1 MPAEFNRAQRL
12 GEQIKRDLAL
22 LIQREL
28 KDPRIGMVTVNFVEL
43 SKDLSYADVN
53 VTVLVPGDVDEKI
66 VESLAI
72 LNEASVFLRTELGRG
87 LRVRKVPHLRFHYDD
102 SLKRGARIN
111 ELIHQALK
119 SDQRAMSK
127 ATRAAM

>member
-1 MPAEFNRAQRL
+1 MPAEFNRTQRL
-12 GEQIKRDLAL
+12 GERIKRDLAL

-28 KDPRIGMVTVNFVEL
+28 KDPRIGMVTVNFVQL

-119 SDQRAMSK
+119 SDQQS
-127 ATRAAM
+127 

>member
-1 MPAEFNRAQRL
+1 MPAEVSRTQRL

-28 KDPRIGMVTVNFVEL
+28 KDPRIGMVTVNFVDL

-53 VTVLVPGDVDEKI
+53 VTALVTDDSDEKI
-66 VESLAI
+66 IESLTI
-72 LNEASVFLRTELGRG
+72 LNEASTFLRMELGRA
-87 LRVRKVPHLRFHYDD
+87 LKVRKVPHLRFHYDD

-111 ELIHQALK
+111 ALIHQALQ
-119 SDQRAMSK
+119 SDR
-127 ATRAAM
+127 RDR

>member
-12 GEQIKRDLAL
+12 GERIKRDLAL

-28 KDPRIGMVTVNFVEL
+28 KDPRIGMVTVNFVQL

-72 LNEASVFLRTELGRG
+72 LNGASVFLRTELGRG

-119 SDQRAMSK
+119 SDQQS
-127 ATRAAM
+127 

>member
-1 MPAEFNRAQRL
+1 MPAEFSRTQRL

-28 KDPRIGMVTVNFVEL
+28 KDPRVGMVTVNFVDL

-53 VTVLVPGDVDEKI
+53 VTALVSDDSDEKI
-66 VESLAI
+66 IESLTI
-72 LNEASVFLRTELGRG
+72 LNEASTFLRTELGRA
-87 LRVRKVPHLRFHYDD
+87 LKVRKVPHLRFHYDD

-111 ELIHQALK
+111 ALIHQALQ
-119 SDQRAMSK
+119 SDR
-127 ATRAAM
+127 RDR

>member
-1 MPAEFNRAQRL
+1 MPAEFSRTQRL

-28 KDPRIGMVTVNFVEL
+28 KDPRVGMVTVNFVDL

-53 VTVLVPGDVDEKI
+53 VTVLVPEDSDEKI
-66 VESLAI
+66 VESLTI
-72 LNEASVFLRTELGRG
+72 LNEAATFLRMELGRG
-87 LRVRKVPHLRFHYDD
+87 LKVRKAPHLRFHYDD

-119 SDQRAMSK
+119 RDQHD
-127 ATRAAM
+127 

>member
-1 MPAEFNRAQRL
+1 MPAEFSRTQRL

-28 KDPRIGMVTVNFVEL
+28 KDPRVGMVTVNFVDL

-53 VTVLVPGDVDEKI
+53 VTVLVADDSDQKI
-66 VESLAI
+66 VESLTI
-72 LNEASVFLRTELGRG
+72 LNEAASFLRMELGRG
-87 LRVRKVPHLRFHYDD
+87 LKVRKVPPLRFHYDD

-111 ELIHQALK
+111 ELIHHALK
-119 SDQRAMSK
+119 SDQHD
-127 ATRAAM
+127 

>member
-1 MPAEFNRAQRL
+1 MLAEFSRTQRL

-28 KDPRIGMVTVNFVEL
+28 KNPRVGMVTVNFVDL

-53 VTVLVPGDVDEKI
+53 VTVLVPEDSDEKI
-66 VESLAI
+66 VESLTI
-72 LNEASVFLRTELGRG
+72 LNEAATFLRMELGRG
-87 LRVRKVPHLRFHYDD
+87 LKVRKVPLLRFHYDD

-119 SDQRAMSK
+119 SDQHD
-127 ATRAAM
+127 

>member
-1 MPAEFNRAQRL
+1 MPAEFSRTQRL

-28 KDPRIGMVTVNFVEL
+28 KDPRVGMVTVNFVDL

-53 VTVLVPGDVDEKI
+53 VTVLVADDSDQKI
-66 VESLAI
+66 VEILTI
-72 LNEASVFLRTELGRG
+72 LNEAASFVRMELGRG
-87 LRVRKVPHLRFHYDD
+87 LKVRKVPHLRFHYDD

-111 ELIHQALK
+111 ELIHHALK
-119 SDQRAMSK
+119 SDQHD
-127 ATRAAM
+127 

>member
-1 MPAEFNRAQRL
+1 MTVEFSRTQRL

-28 KDPRIGMVTVNFVEL
+28 KDPRVGMVTVNFVDL

-53 VTVLVPGDVDEKI
+53 VTALVSNDSDEKI
-66 VESLAI
+66 IESLTI
-72 LNEASVFLRTELGRG
+72 LNEASTFLRTELGRA
-87 LRVRKVPHLRFHYDD
+87 LKVRKVPHLRFHYDD

-111 ELIHQALK
+111 ALIHQALQ
-119 SDQRAMSK
+119 SDR
-127 ATRAAM
+127 RDR

>member
-1 MPAEFNRAQRL
+1 MPTEFSRTQRL

-28 KDPRIGMVTVNFVEL
+28 KDPRIGMVTLNFVDL

-53 VTVLVPGDVDEKI
+53 VTVLVADDSDEKI
-66 VESLAI
+66 IESLTI
-72 LNEASVFLRTELGRG
+72 LNEASTFLRMELGRA
-87 LRVRKVPHLRFHYDD
+87 LKVRKVPRLRFHYDD

-111 ELIHQALK
+111 ALIRQALQ
-119 SDQRAMSK
+119 SDRYD
-127 ATRAAM
+127 

>member
-1 MPAEFNRAQRL
+1 MPAEFSRTQRL

-28 KDPRIGMVTVNFVEL
+28 KDPRIGMVTVNFVDL

-53 VTVLVPGDVDEKI
+53 VTALVTDDSDEKI
-66 VESLAI
+66 IESLTI
-72 LNEASVFLRTELGRG
+72 LNEASTFLRTELGRA
-87 LRVRKVPHLRFHYDD
+87 LKVRKVPHLRFHYDD

-111 ELIHQALK
+111 ALIHQALQ
-119 SDQRAMSK
+119 SDR
-127 ATRAAM
+127 RDR

>member
-1 MPAEFNRAQRL
+1 MPAEFSRTQRL

-28 KDPRIGMVTVNFVEL
+28 KDPRIGMVTVNFVDL

-53 VTVLVPGDVDEKI
+53 ITVLVAEDSDEKI
-66 VESLAI
+66 IESLTI
-72 LNEASVFLRTELGRG
+72 LNEASTFLRMELGRA
-87 LRVRKVPHLRFHYDD
+87 LKVRKVPHLRFHYDD

-111 ELIHQALK
+111 ALIHQALQ
-119 SDQRAMSK
+119 SDRHD
-127 ATRAAM
+127 

>member
-1 MPAEFNRAQRL
+1 MPAEFSRTQRL

-28 KDPRIGMVTVNFVEL
+28 KDPRIGMVTVNFVDL

-53 VTVLVPGDVDEKI
+53 VTALVSDDSDEKI
-66 VESLAI
+66 IESLTI
-72 LNEASVFLRTELGRG
+72 LNEASTFLRMELGRA
-87 LRVRKVPHLRFHYDD
+87 LKVRKLPHLRFHYDD

-111 ELIHQALK
+111 ALIHQALQ
-119 SDQRAMSK
+119 SDR
-127 ATRAAM
+127 RDR